1 MCRKTFWPILPCLSH
16 RCWKLRLYAAQ
27 ILQSEKPL
35 VEFVAGQTQSARP
48 VSPTEQRTVQVT
60 KVMSSIRESP
70 LDIKPVTD
78 EQRTVVVSQVQPSDV
93 IHFKHDHWAV
103 DGEWEI
109 VEWETTQLFDATL
122 EASCFLFLALFL
134 SYPHLGRILGKI
146 NSARQHLLFVF
157 VIVLVSF
164 KKPSVMCVVRRQSSQ
179 ADGHNGCR
187 ELLAEKNRNAICRLE
202 MRS

>member
-35 VEFVAGQTQSARP
+35 VDFVAGQTQSARP
-48 VSPTEQRTVQVT
+48 VSPTEQRTVQVSQ
-60 KVMSSIRESP
+60 VMSSIRESP

-103 DGEWEI
+103 DGE
-109 VEWETTQLFDATL
+109 
-122 EASCFLFLALFL
+122 
-134 SYPHLGRILGKI
+134 
-146 NSARQHLLFVF
+146 
-157 VIVLVSF
+157 
-164 KKPSVMCVVRRQSSQ
+164 
-179 ADGHNGCR
+179 
-187 ELLAEKNRNAICRLE
+187 
-202 MRS
+202 